1 MQHTQTCVQ
10 DHYTVQITSNLM
22 LAHTTRE
29 CAMSTRQ
36 LLILHPLVSA
46 SIIMHTATPHLI
58 DYNVHVYDGDLLLIL
73 LQIFY

>member
-1 MQHTQTCVQ
+1 
-10 DHYTVQITSNLM
+10 
-22 LAHTTRE
+22 
-29 CAMSTRQ
+29 MSTRQ